1 MLRHAKAAA
10 SSALLALSAGCE
22 ASPSEAVSYDKIEL
36 RLPQIEQVPAN
47 GPLSEG
53 YNARLRSLLNDLEKK
68 AVGEIRAEGL
78 EPVVERGQAGDR
90 GQKILLYVASP
101 ERAVA
106 YILPFFGLVQSDV
119 ISGCRFEFDTDDL
132 RVLPRAGSYHTLAA
146 LWPGENCEPPNPDMT
161 AISEFREQLAHEG
174 YLVFSDTKIDHEQRA
189 AVIEHPESRDGEFDI
204 EAALDLFAGANDPM
218 TQSVALPMFYW
229 RSGFAETVSGR
240 RLYYLDSEP
249 QLQPGRRF
257 CIVEGVSWDEF
268 RDWKRRDKSHPL
280 KSFCDTELRRQSDA
294 NSARLSESYRDAPPP
309 RIDPMRD

>member
-10 SSALLALSAGCE
+10 SIAFSVLLAGCE
-22 ASPSEAVSYDKIEL
+22 ASPSEEVSYGKIEF
-36 RLPQIEQVPAN
+36 RLPQIEQIPAN
-47 GPLSEG
+47 GPIPES
-53 YNARLRSLLNDLEKK
+53 YDARLQLLLDDLEKK
-68 AVGEIRAEGL
+68 AVGEFGDQGL
-78 EPVVERGQAGDR
+78 KPVVEREQAGDR
-90 GQKILLYVASP
+90 GQKILLYIASP

-119 ISGCRFEFDTDDL
+119 TAGCRFEFDTDDL
-132 RVLPRAGSYHTLAA
+132 RVLPRAGSYHTLVA

-161 AISEFREQLAHEG
+161 AISEFREQLAHDG
-174 YLVFSDTKIDHEQRA
+174 YRVFSDTKIDREQRA

-204 EAALDLFAGANDPM
+204 EAALDLYAGANDPI

-249 QLQPGRRF
+249 QLQPGRRY

-280 KSFCDTELRRQSDA
+280 KSFCDTELRRQSNVHA
-294 NSARLSESYRDAPPP
+294 ARLREGYRASPPP
-309 RIDPMRD
+309 RIDPIRE

>member
-10 SSALLALSAGCE
+10 SFAILALSAGCE
-22 ASPSEAVSYDKIEL
+22 ASPSEAVSYDEIEF

-47 GPLSEG
+47 RPVSES
-53 YNARLRSLLNDLEKK
+53 YNARLRLLLNDLEKK
-68 AVGEIRAEGL
+68 AVGEIRAQGL

-101 ERAVA
+101 ERAVG
-106 YILPFFGLVQSDV
+106 YILPFFGLVQSDI

-132 RVLPRAGSYHTLAA
+132 KFLPRAGSYYTLAS

-161 AISEFREQLAHEG
+161 AISEFREQLAHDG
-174 YLVFSDTKIDHEQRA
+174 YRAFTDTEIDHGQRA
-189 AVIEHPESRDGEFDI
+189 AVIEQPESRDGDFDI
-204 EAALDLFAGANDPM
+204 EAALDLYAGANDPII
-218 TQSVALPMFYW
+218 QSVALPMFGW
-229 RSGFAETVSGR
+229 RSGRADTVSGR

-249 QLQPGRRF
+249 QLQPGRRI
-257 CIVEGVSWDEF
+257 CIVEGVSWDEI
-268 RDWKRRDKSHPL
+268 REWNRREKSHPL

-294 NSARLSESYRDAPPP
+294 HSARLRESYRDSPPP

>member
-1 MLRHAKAAA
+1 MLRHTKAAA
-10 SSALLALSAGCE
+10 SIAFLVLSAGCE

-47 GPLSEG
+47 GPFPDS
-53 YNARLRSLLNDLEKK
+53 YDARLRLLLDDLEMK
-68 AVGEIRAEGL
+68 AVGEFGGQGL
-78 EPVVERGQAGDR
+78 KPVVEREQVGDR
-90 GQKILLYVASP
+90 GQKILLYIASS

-119 ISGCRFEFDTDDL
+119 ISGCRFEFDIEDMK
-132 RVLPRAGSYHTLAA
+132 VLPRAGSYHTLAA

-161 AISEFREQLAHEG
+161 AISEFREQLAHDG
-174 YLVFSDTKIDHEQRA
+174 YRVFTDTEMGNGQRA

-204 EAALDLFAGANDPM
+204 EAALDRYAGANDPII
-218 TQSVALPMFYW
+218 QSVALPMFRW
-229 RSGFAETVSGR
+229 RSGTADTVSGR

-249 QLQPGRRF
+249 QLQPGRRY

-280 KSFCDTELRRQSDA
+280 KSFCDTELRRQSDVHA
-294 NSARLSESYRDAPPP
+294 ARLRESYRDSLPP
-309 RIDPMRD
+309 RTGPMRD